1 MSNAY
6 ILLLGIAFKYGFA
19 LSGELKV
26 FMDNF
31 PLLYQLDTT
40 FSVRTVSTLFL
51 HRVSWYCDCF
61 EVDTAMPCF
70 KNISFKRLKVPAS
83 YLTLGGGCGRIFP
96 EKSQKA
102 VKETSGAFNAPES
115 RRQVKAG
122 AETADRIPPEPL
134 AQLRFSVKKA
144 V

>member
-51 HRVSWYCDCF
+51 HKVS
-61 EVDTAMPCF
+61 
-70 KNISFKRLKVPAS
+70 
-83 YLTLGGGCGRIFP
+83 
-96 EKSQKA
+96 
-102 VKETSGAFNAPES
+102 
-115 RRQVKAG
+115 
-122 AETADRIPPEPL
+122 
-134 AQLRFSVKKA
+134 
-144 V
+144 